1 MSLHQLANVGV
12 SALALVYPAVTMA
25 QARLPDETAR
35 SGTLQEIVVTA
46 TRRAETILDVP
57 ISMAAYTQESLDQ
70 KGVRSIEDL
79 ARITP
84 GLSIMQGFSGI
95 KYISIRG
102 VESRWGATTT
112 GVYIDEI
119 PVQVRSLS
127 VSTNFYPALFDL
139 ERVEVLRGPQG
150 TLFGAGAMGGAVRF
164 ILAKPG
170 LTEYSASARTEV
182 GFTEG
187 GDWSREVGGAIGGPI
202 VENKIGFRAS
212 AYHRHD
218 GGYIDRV
225 PFHAN
230 RGAPEEDSNSR
241 DVMVG
246 NASLSFEP
254 TEDITITPAVFYQ
267 KVDRDDTEQFWTWKA
282 GSTREPLPYFTSAEG
297 VASWGRDKTVLYS
310 LNAEYDPGGVSLI
323 SNTSYMDREVV
334 SRDDGTAFI
343 LDVYGPALLRPDGM
357 GGVRRTLFSDQFPD
371 GGERS
376 TINLW
381 MTQRSF
387 TQELRLQSNP
397 DAKSKLRY
405 VLGLYYQDL
414 RQTVRERD
422 SAVVPDVFSPN
433 VIAPLFGLPVGTP
446 IALAPDGAFSVAFD
460 GTRDEQY
467 AAFANLD
474 YQLTDRLTVS
484 AGARISRMEFDF
496 VGTSEFVGIP
506 DSASGRAEETPV
518 TPKFGIEYQPSESWL
533 IYASAA
539 EGFRPGGANR
549 LVGEGTCVSE
559 LEALGMSQVPA
570 SYQPDSVWSYELGA
584 KGRFG
589 RAVTISTSVFN
600 VDWSDRQQLRTL
612 LPCGSVFIDN
622 LGDARSRG
630 FDAQIT
636 LNPLAGLTFDLGVGY
651 QDTTFQDTLYAAVA
665 TNPKPIISRK
675 GDRLATPW
683 VANFA
688 ADYETSLGS
697 GELLGYGHVQ
707 YDFKSDWEASNPGNQ
722 GYNPATAPQDDQHFV
737 SARAGVRKG
746 AVDVSLFVNNLLD
759 SRDIVGRLNFA
770 PSERLLI
777 QTFRPRTWGLTANY
791 RF

>member
-1 MSLHQLANVGV
+1 MSFHRYGSVGV
-12 SALALVYPAVTMA
+12 ALALVGPVAALA
-25 QARLPDETAR
+25 QTTPSSQSA
-35 SGTLQEIVVTA
+35 SNGSLQEIIVTA
-46 TRRAETILDVP
+46 TRRAETLLDVP

-112 GVYIDEI
+112 GVYIDET

-127 VSTNFYPALFDL
+127 ISTNFYPGLFDL

-170 LTEYSASARTEV
+170 LTEYTGSARTEL
-182 GFTEG
+182 GFTERG
-187 GDWSREVGGAIGGPI
+187 ELSGEAGGAIGGPL
-202 VENKIGFRAS
+202 VPDKIGFRAS
-212 AYHRHD
+212 GYYRQD
-218 GGYIDRV
+218 GGYVDRV

-230 RGAPEEDSNSR
+230 RGTSEEDSNSR
-241 DVMVG
+241 DVQVG
-246 NASLSFEP
+246 NLAFTFAPIDS
-254 TEDITITPAVFYQ
+254 IKITPSVFYQ
-267 KVDRDDTEQFWTWKA
+267 EVNRDDTDQFWTWKES
-282 GSTREPLPYFTSAEG
+282 STREPLPNFTNGEG
-297 VASWGRDKTVLYS
+297 VASWGMDKTALYS
-310 LNAEYDPGGVSLI
+310 LNAEYDPGPVTLI

-343 LDVYGPALLRPDGM
+343 LDVLGPAVLRSDGM
-357 GGVRRTLFSDQFPD
+357 GGVRSTIFSDQLPD
-371 GGERS
+371 AGERS
-376 TINLW
+376 TINVW

-397 DAKSKLRY
+397 DANSKLSY
-405 VLGLYYQDL
+405 VFGLFYQNL
-414 RQTVRERD
+414 RQSVVERD
-422 SAVVPDVFSPN
+422 AATVPDVFSRN
-433 VIAPLFGLPVGTP
+433 VVAPLFGLPVGTP
-446 IALAPDGAFSVAFD
+446 LPLEPDGAYSVAFD

-467 AAFANLD
+467 AAFLNMD

-496 VGTSEFVGIP
+496 LGTSEFVGIP
-506 DSASGRAEETPV
+506 DRATGRAEETPT
-518 TPKFGIEYQPSESWL
+518 TPKFGIEYKPSESWL
-533 IYASAA
+533 VYASAA

-549 LVGEGTCVSE
+549 LVGEGTCVHE
-559 LEALGMSQVPA
+559 LNALGMTQVPA
-570 SYQPDSVWSYELGA
+570 EYQPDSVWSYELGA
-584 KGRFG
+584 KGRIG

-600 VDWSDRQQLRTL
+600 VDWTDRQQLRTL

-630 FDAQIT
+630 FDAQVT
-636 LNPLAGLTFDLGVGY
+636 LNPIDGLSFDLGVGY
-651 QDTTFQDTLYAAVA
+651 QDTTFQDTIYAAVA
-665 TNPKPIISRK
+665 TNPKPIVSRK

-688 ADYETSLGS
+688 TDYETALGS
-697 GELLGYGHVQ
+697 GDLRGYGHVQ
-707 YDFKSDWEASNPGNQ
+707 YDFKSDWETSNPGNQ
-722 GYNPATAPQDDQHFV
+722 SYNPATAPQDDQHFV

-759 SRDIVGRLNFA
+759 SQDVIGKLNFA

>member
-1 MSLHQLANVGV
+1 MSFHRYGYV
-12 SALALVYPAVTMA
+12 ALALVGPAAALA
-25 QARLPDETAR
+25 QTTSSAQSATNG
-35 SGTLQEIVVTA
+35 SLQEIVVTA
-46 TRRAETILDVP
+46 TRREETLLDVP
-57 ISMAAYTQESLDQ
+57 ISMAAYTQETLDR

-112 GVYIDEI
+112 GVYIDET

-170 LTEYSASARTEV
+170 LTEYTASARTEV
-182 GFTEG
+182 GITEQ
-187 GDWSREVGGAIGGPI
+187 GDWSGEVGGAIGGPL
-202 VENKIGFRAS
+202 VQDKIGFRAS
-212 AYHRHD
+212 GYQRHE

-225 PFHAN
+225 PFYAN
-230 RGAPEEDSNSR
+230 RGTPEADSNSR
-241 DVMVG
+241 DVTVG
-246 NASLSFEP
+246 NAALTFAP
-254 TEDITITPAVFYQ
+254 TEEIKITPSVFYQ
-267 KVDRDDTEQFWTWKA
+267 KVDRDDTDQFWTWKS
-282 GSTREPLPYFTSAEG
+282 GSTREPLPYFTNGEG
-297 VASWGRDKTVLYS
+297 VASWGEDKTVLYS
-310 LNAEYDPGGVSLI
+310 LNAEYDPGPVSLI
-323 SNTSYMDREVV
+323 SNTSYMDREVI

-343 LDVYGPALLRPDGM
+343 LDVLGPAVPHSDGM
-357 GGVRRTLFSDQFPD
+357 GGVRSTLFSDQFPG

-376 TINLW
+376 TINLR

-387 TQELRLQSNP
+387 TQEVRLQSNP
-397 DAKSKLRY
+397 NADSKLSY
-405 VLGLYYQDL
+405 VFGLFYQNL

-422 SAVVPDVFSPN
+422 SAVVPDVFSAN
-433 VIAPLFGLPVGTP
+433 MVAPLFGLPAGIVIP
-446 IALAPDGAFSVAFD
+446 LAPDGAYSVAFD

-467 AAFANLD
+467 AAFLNLD
-474 YQLTDRLTVS
+474 YKLTDRLTAT

-496 VGTSEFVGIP
+496 LGTSEFVGIP
-506 DSASGRAEETPV
+506 DRSSGHSEETPV
-518 TPKFGIEYQPSESWL
+518 TPKFGIEYKPAENWL
-533 IYASAA
+533 VYASAA

-559 LEALGMSQVPA
+559 LNALGLTQVPA
-570 SYQPDSVWSYELGA
+570 EYEPDSVWSYELGA
-584 KGRFG
+584 KGRVG
-589 RAVTISTSVFN
+589 RRVTIATSIFN
-600 VDWSDRQQLRTL
+600 VDWTDRQQLRTL

-630 FDAQIT
+630 FDALVT
-636 LNPLAGLTFDLGVGY
+636 LNPIDGLSFDIGVGY
-651 QDTTFQDTLYAAVA
+651 QDTTYQDTIYAAVA
-665 TNPKPIISRK
+665 TTPKPIVSRK

-697 GELLGYGHVQ
+697 GALMGYGHVQ
-707 YDFKSDWEASNPGNQ
+707 YDYKTDWETSNPGNQ
-722 GYNPATAPQDDQHFV
+722 GYNPATAPQDDQNFV
-737 SARAGVRKG
+737 SARVGVRTG
-746 AVDVSLFVNNLLD
+746 PMDVSLFVNNLLD

-791 RF
+791 HF